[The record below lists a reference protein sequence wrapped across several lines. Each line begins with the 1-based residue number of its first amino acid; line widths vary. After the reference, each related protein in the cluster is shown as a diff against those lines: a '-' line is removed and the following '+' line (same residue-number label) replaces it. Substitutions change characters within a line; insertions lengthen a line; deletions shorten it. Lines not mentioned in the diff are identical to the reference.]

1 MTARKTIKDRFA
13 GKAAIV
19 SGGST
24 GIGLSIVEELAK
36 EGAAVCFTGVSELGF
51 ETEKNL
57 KAARLEKILFCRGDM
72 VDEAFCTETVAKTAG
87 AFGRVDYLVNN
98 AFSFLAKGKT
108 AQTEDWQRSFFVG
121 PVGYARMMQ
130 NVLPH
135 MKKAGGGAIVNM
147 SSISAHIAQINR
159 WTYNAAKGAVN
170 QLTKCAALDYAK
182 YGVRVNSVSP
192 AWIWT
197 REVQKA
203 ADLDGGGR
211 KKWEPVWGEYHML
224 ERVGEPVE
232 VAGPVLFLLSD
243 DASFITGTDLPIDG
257 GYLAMGPEGIGKT
270 TVNAGSF

>member
-1 MTARKTIKDRFA
+1 MNTRKTIPERFA

-19 SGGST
+19 TGGSS
-24 GIGLSIVEELAK
+24 GIGYAIMEELAK
-36 EGAAVCFTGVSELGF
+36 EGASVCFTGTSELGF
-51 ETEKNL
+51 RVEEDMK
-57 KAARLEKILFCRGDM
+57 KAGLRVMFCRGDM
-72 VDEAFCTETVAKTAG
+72 GEEDFCTEVVKKAG
-87 AFGRVDYLVNN
+87 QAYGRIDYLVNN
-98 AFSFLAKGKT
+98 AFSFLAKGDEAKS
-108 AQTEDWQRSFFVG
+108 EDWQRSFFVG
-121 PVGYARMMQ
+121 PVGYARMIQKVRPYMQ
-130 NVLPH
+130 
-135 MKKAGGGAIVNM
+135 KAGGGAIVNM

-182 YGVRVNSVSP
+182 YNIRVNSVSP

-203 ADLDGGGR
+203 ADLDGGGK
-211 KKWEPVWGEYHML
+211 KKWEPIWGAYHML
-224 ERVGEPVE
+224 ERCAEAVE
-232 VAGPVLFLLSD
+232 VAGPVLFLLSN